1 VQIICLEQTQE
12 KIKNNHSF
20 GSLFKF
26 CESFI
31 WDKNTKVVMFFR
43 KQIFASHTFGKNF
56 KYIYFLGFLLCFL
69 LGKDFVKVFYW
80 ICVSHSFI
88 CDKKNTKFAFF
99 LCALCIFRKII
110 CEGFSKCKPIHLGC
124 KNNAFLCF
132 FLLLK
137 FLLRFAIHLGWKYFQ
152 LVFIIENFANVF
164 SNYRETFICNNKTN
178 HHHHHH

>member
-1 VQIICLEQTQE
+1 LEQTQE
-12 KIKNNHSF
+12 KITNNHSF

-31 WDKNTKVVMFFR
+31 WDKNTKVV
-43 KQIFASHTFGKNF
+43 I
-56 KYIYFLGFLLCFL
+56 FLGNKFLQVIH
-69 LGKDFVKVFYW
+69 LGRIYLFIYLFIFGFSFVLSSREDFVKVFYS
-80 ICVSHSFI
+80 ICVRHSFI

-132 FLLLK
+132 F
-137 FLLRFAIHLGWKYFQ
+137 FITEIFAKVCHSFGMKI
-152 LVFIIENFANVF
+152 F
-164 SNYRETFICNNKTN
+164 SIGFYY
-178 HHHHHH
+178 